1 MKKIVTENICD
12 DDSNDSKS
20 DIIKCKHQV
29 YPLYF
34 ASNKST
40 FISLS
45 NQFNSFS
52 DVEYGFMLYL
62 FSYRSCVS
70 AIMEA
75 PLDAVIQDREMMME
89 LAV

>member
-1 MKKIVTENICD
+1 MSCD
-12 DDSNDSKS
+12 TDSNDYKS

-34 ASNKST
+34 ASNKNT

-52 DVEYGFMLYL
+52 DVEYGFIMLLYL

-75 PLDAVIQDREMMME
+75 PPDAVIQDREMMME